1 MYCIEEIYQ
10 DFLPGDLAPLFS
22 AKPDYSTQFE
32 SLEDA
37 QKFCDSYNEEYK
49 NSWPKLHYRL
59 MTESEMKAWIAER
72 DYENEIW
79 DNFWNNYGI

>member
-10 DFLPGDLAPLFS
+10 DFLPGDLGPLFS

-32 SLEDA
+32 RLEDA
-37 QKFCDSYNEEYK
+37 QKFCDSYNEKYK

-59 MTESEMKAWIAER
+59 MTEQDMKAWKAEH

-79 DNFWNNYGI
+79 DNYGI